1 VATFPDIVARGRAG
15 RGRISA
21 YTGRVID
28 FAVHGSK
35 KQEMSTTTSGPNPLC
50 EVGMRHPRD
59 RHRMRPV
66 EGADQVWYC
75 SRHGMYAQL
84 VDTEAAEEA
93 KRGDAWTQHPDVTG
107 VVVGLGDERQ
117 GGRIVYF
124 REQ

>member
-1 VATFPDIVARGRAG
+1 MI
-15 RGRISA
+15 
-21 YTGRVID
+21 
-28 FAVHGSK
+28 GSK
-35 KQEMSTTTSGPNPLC
+35 PEPMSTTTSGPNPLC

-66 EGADQVWYC
+66 DGADHVWYC

-84 VDTEAAEEA
+84 VEPEVAAKA
-93 KRGDAWTQHPDVTG
+93 KRGDGWTHHTGVDG

-124 REQ
+124 REP